1 MKYKAH
7 EYQEYATKFIEDNE
21 ESAVF
26 LECGLGKS
34 VITLTA
40 IKNLMARGEVN
51 RVLVVAPLRVG
62 KTTWPEEINKWEH
75 LAGLT
80 YAVAIGNVAERLSA
94 LKAKAD
100 ITIINRENVEWLI
113 DKSGVAFDY
122 DMLVIDELSS
132 FKSFKAKRFK
142 ALLKV
147 RPKITRVVGLTG
159 TPSSNGLMDLWA
171 EFRLL
176 DLGERLGRYITRY
189 RLAYFTPDKRNAQV
203 VFSYKP
209 LPGAEERIYDK
220 IDDITISMRAS
231 DYLKLPSLVMNTVV
245 VEMGEKEKDIYD
257 SLCDDMVV
265 SLGDNEI
272 DAVNAASLSN
282 KLLQMANGAVYGDE
296 HSVHQIHDEKLNALE
311 DLIESANGK
320 PVLVAYWFKHDLARI
335 KAKFPFV
342 REIKTDADI
351 RAWNRGE
358 IEVGIIHPASAGH
371 GLNLQTGGST
381 LIWFGLTWSLELYQ
395 QTNARLYRQGQKNTV
410 VIHHIVTKGTI
421 DERVLKALEKKEKTQ
436 NSLIDAVKAELRR

>member
-1 MKYKAH
+1 MKYNPY
-7 EYQEYATKFIEDNE
+7 EYQEYATRFIERNE
-21 ESAVF
+21 TAAVF

-40 IKNLMARGEVN
+40 IKNLIQKGKVKK
-51 RVLVVAPLRVG
+51 VLVVAPLRVA
-62 KTTWPEEINKWEH
+62 KNTWTDELQKWDH
-75 LAGLT
+75 LDGLT
-80 YAVAIGNVAERLSA
+80 YAVAVGMLSERKQA
-94 LKAKAD
+94 LKANAK

-113 DKSGVAFDY
+113 EKSGYPFDF

-132 FKSFKAKRFK
+132 FKSYKAKRFK

-147 RPKITRVVGLTG
+147 RPLITRAVGLTG

-171 EFRLL
+171 EFRIL

-189 RLAYFTPDKRNAQV
+189 RLNYFTPDKRNGMV

-209 LPGAEERIYDK
+209 LPGAEEKIYDK
-220 IDDITISMRAS
+220 IDDITISMKAK
-231 DYLKLPSLVMNTVV
+231 DYIKLPDLVMNTVK
-245 VEMGEKEKDIYD
+245 VEMDETAKSKYD
-257 SLCDDMVV
+257 VLKSDMVIDIA
-265 SLGDNEI
+265 SQEI
-272 DAVNAASLSN
+272 DAINAAALSN
-282 KLLQMANGAVYGDE
+282 KLMQMANGAIYTE
-296 HSVHQIHDEKLNALE
+296 NEKYIQIHDAKLDALE

-335 KAKFPFV
+335 KSRFPFV
-342 REIKTDADI
+342 REIKSSEDI
-351 RAWNRGE
+351 KAWNNGD

-371 GLNLQTGGST
+371 GLNLQSGGST

-395 QTNARLYRQGQKNTV
+395 QTNARLYRQGQKETV

-421 DERVLKALEKKEKTQ
+421 DERVLKVLAQKEKTQ
-436 NSLIDAVKAELRR
+436 DALIDAVKAELGR

>member
-7 EYQEYATKFIEDNE
+7 EYQEYATKFIEENE

-40 IKNLMARGEVN
+40 IKNLMARGEVS

-62 KTTWPEEINKWEH
+62 KTTWPEEIGKWDH

-80 YAVAIGNVAERLSA
+80 YAVAIGSVAERLSA
-94 LKAKAD
+94 VKAKAD

-113 DKSGVAFDY
+113 DKSGMPFDY

-147 RPKITRVVGLTG
+147 RPQITRVVGLTG

-231 DYLKLPSLVMNTVV
+231 DYLKLPSLVMNSVI
-245 VEMGEKEKDIYD
+245 VEMGDKEKEIYD

>member
-40 IKNLMARGEVN
+40 IKNLMARGEVS

-62 KTTWPEEINKWEH
+62 KTTWPEEIGKWDH
-75 LAGLT
+75 LGGLT
-80 YAVAIGNVAERLSA
+80 YAVAIGSVAERLNA
-94 LKAKAD
+94 LKTQAD

-113 DKSGVAFDY
+113 DKSGMPFDY

-147 RPKITRVVGLTG
+147 RPQITRVVGLTG

-245 VEMGEKEKDIYD
+245 VEMGDKEKEIYD
-257 SLCDDMVV
+257 NLCDDMVV

-282 KLLQMANGAVYGDE
+282 KLLQMANGAVYGE
-296 HSVHQIHDEKLNALE
+296 EQSVHRIHDEKLNALE

-351 RAWNRGE
+351 RAWNSGE
-358 IEVGIIHPASAGH
+358 IEVGVIHPVSAGH

-381 LIWFGLTWSLELYQ
+381 MIWFGLTWSLELYQ

>member
-7 EYQEYATKFIEDNE
+7 EYQEYATKFIENNE

-40 IKNLMARGEVN
+40 IKNLMARGEVS

-62 KTTWPEEINKWEH
+62 KTTWPEEIGKWDH
-75 LAGLT
+75 LGGLT
-80 YAVAIGNVAERLSA
+80 YAVAIGSVAERLNA
-94 LKAKAD
+94 LKSKAD

-113 DKSGVAFDY
+113 DKSGMPFDY

-147 RPKITRVVGLTG
+147 RPQITRVVGLTG

-257 SLCDDMVV
+257 NLCDDMVV
-265 SLGDNEI
+265 SLGESEI

-282 KLLQMANGAVYGDE
+282 KLLQMANGAVYGE
-296 HSVHQIHDEKLNALE
+296 EQSVHHIHDEKLNALE

-358 IEVGIIHPASAGH
+358 VEVGVIHPASAGH

>member
-7 EYQEYATKFIEDNE
+7 EYQEYATKFIEENE

-40 IKNLMARGEVN
+40 IKNLMARGEVS

-62 KTTWPEEINKWEH
+62 KTTWPEEIGKWDH

-80 YAVAIGNVAERLSA
+80 YAVAIGNVAERLNA
-94 LKAKAD
+94 LKAQAD

-113 DKSGVAFDY
+113 DKSGMPFDY

-147 RPKITRVVGLTG
+147 RPQITRVVGLTG

-245 VEMGEKEKDIYD
+245 VEMGDKEKEIYD
-257 SLCDDMVV
+257 NLCDDMVV

-282 KLLQMANGAVYGDE
+282 KLLQMANGAVYGE
-296 HSVHQIHDEKLNALE
+296 EQSVHRIHDEKLNALE

-358 IEVGIIHPASAGH
+358 IEVGVIHPASAGH

>member
-34 VITLTA
+34 IITLTA
-40 IKNLMARGEVN
+40 IKNLMARGEVS

-62 KTTWPEEINKWEH
+62 KTTWPEEIGKWDH
-75 LAGLT
+75 LGGLT
-80 YAVAIGNVAERLSA
+80 YAVAIGSVAERLNA
-94 LKAKAD
+94 LKTQAD

-113 DKSGVAFDY
+113 DKSGMPFDY

-245 VEMGEKEKDIYD
+245 VEMGDKEKDIYD
-257 SLCDDMVV
+257 NLCDDMVV
-265 SLGDNEI
+265 SLGESEI

-282 KLLQMANGAVYGDE
+282 KLLQMANGAVYGE
-296 HSVHQIHDEKLNALE
+296 EQSVHHIHDEKLNALE

-358 IEVGIIHPASAGH
+358 IEVGVIHPASAGH

>member
-7 EYQEYATKFIEDNE
+7 EYQEYATKFIEENE

-40 IKNLMARGEVN
+40 IKNLMARGEVS

-62 KTTWPEEINKWEH
+62 KTTWPEEIGKWDH
-75 LAGLT
+75 LGGLT
-80 YAVAIGNVAERLSA
+80 YAVAIGSVAERLSA
-94 LKAKAD
+94 VKAKAD

-113 DKSGVAFDY
+113 DKSGMPFDY

-147 RPKITRVVGLTG
+147 RPQITRVVGLTG

-231 DYLKLPSLVMNTVV
+231 DYLKLPSLVMNTMV
-245 VEMGEKEKDIYD
+245 VEMGDKEKEIYD
-257 SLCDDMVV
+257 NLCDDMVV

-282 KLLQMANGAVYGDE
+282 KLLQMANGAVYGE
-296 HSVHQIHDEKLNALE
+296 EQGVHHIHDEKLNALE

-358 IEVGIIHPASAGH
+358 IEVGVIHPASAGH

>member
-7 EYQEYATKFIEDNE
+7 EYQEYATKFIEENE

-147 RPKITRVVGLTG
+147 RPQITRVVGLTG

-245 VEMGEKEKDIYD
+245 VEMGDKEKEIYD
-257 SLCDDMVV
+257 NLCDDMVV

-282 KLLQMANGAVYGDE
+282 KLLQMANGAVYGE
-296 HSVHQIHDEKLNALE
+296 EQSVHRIHDEKLNALE

-358 IEVGIIHPASAGH
+358 IEVGVIHPASAGH

>member
-40 IKNLMARGEVN
+40 IKNLMARGEVS

-62 KTTWPEEINKWEH
+62 KTTWPEEIGKWDH
-75 LAGLT
+75 LGGLT
-80 YAVAIGNVAERLSA
+80 YAVAIGSVAERLSA
-94 LKAKAD
+94 VKAKAD

-147 RPKITRVVGLTG
+147 RPQITRVVGLTG

-245 VEMGEKEKDIYD
+245 VEMGDKEKEIYD
-257 SLCDDMVV
+257 NLCDDMVV
-265 SLGDNEI
+265 SLGNNEI

-410 VIHHIVTKGTI
+410 IIHHIVTKGTI

>member
-40 IKNLMARGEVN
+40 IKNLMARGEVS

-62 KTTWPEEINKWEH
+62 KTTWPEEIGKWDH
-75 LAGLT
+75 LGGLT
-80 YAVAIGNVAERLSA
+80 YAVAIGSVAERLNA
-94 LKAKAD
+94 LKTQAD

-113 DKSGVAFDY
+113 DKSGMPFDY

-257 SLCDDMVV
+257 NLCDDMVV
-265 SLGDNEI
+265 SLGESEI

-282 KLLQMANGAVYGDE
+282 KLLQMANGAVYGE
-296 HSVHQIHDEKLNALE
+296 EQSVHHIHDEKLNALE

-358 IEVGIIHPASAGH
+358 IEVGVIHPASAGH

>member
-7 EYQEYATKFIEDNE
+7 EYQEYATKFIEENE

-62 KTTWPEEINKWEH
+62 KTTWPEEIGKWDH

-80 YAVAIGNVAERLSA
+80 YAVAIGSVAERLNA
-94 LKAKAD
+94 LKAQAD

-113 DKSGVAFDY
+113 DKSGMPFDY

-147 RPKITRVVGLTG
+147 RPQITRVVGLTG

-231 DYLKLPSLVMNTVV
+231 DYLKLPSLVMNTMV
-245 VEMGEKEKDIYD
+245 VEMGDKEKEIYD
-257 SLCDDMVV
+257 NLCDDMVV

-282 KLLQMANGAVYGDE
+282 KLLQMANGAVYGE
-296 HSVHQIHDEKLNALE
+296 EQSVHRIHDEKLNALE

-358 IEVGIIHPASAGH
+358 IEVGVIHPASAGH